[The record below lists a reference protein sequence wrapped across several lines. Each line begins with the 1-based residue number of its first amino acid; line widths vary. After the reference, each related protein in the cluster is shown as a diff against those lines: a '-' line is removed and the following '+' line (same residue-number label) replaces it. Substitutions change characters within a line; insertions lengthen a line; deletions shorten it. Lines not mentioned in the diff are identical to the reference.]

1 MRSRTSVA
9 GGEHTIMRG
18 LYKAEDARE
27 IRSLRQA
34 GSPRDL
40 CEPGTPCFSKVLGAS
55 INLCFSIT
63 SGLLRTHPRQQ
74 RCGSLVPG
82 TPCFAKA
89 LGVSI
94 NPCFSMTSGVLR
106 THPRQQ
112 RCGSAALH
120 HTSLRSLTATAT
132 ASLIGSC

>member
-1 MRSRTSVA
+1 MLERLGAFVKQGVPGPMRSRTSVA
-9 GGEHTIMRG
+9 GGEHTKMRG

-55 INLCFSIT
+55 IN
-63 SGLLRTHPRQQ
+63 
-74 RCGSLVPG
+74 
-82 TPCFAKA
+82 
-89 LGVSI
+89 
-94 NPCFSMTSGVLR
+94 PCFSMASGFLCS
-106 THPRQQ
+106 HPRQQ

-120 HTSLRSLTATAT
+120 HTSLRSLTATA
-132 ASLIGSC
+132 SLIGSC